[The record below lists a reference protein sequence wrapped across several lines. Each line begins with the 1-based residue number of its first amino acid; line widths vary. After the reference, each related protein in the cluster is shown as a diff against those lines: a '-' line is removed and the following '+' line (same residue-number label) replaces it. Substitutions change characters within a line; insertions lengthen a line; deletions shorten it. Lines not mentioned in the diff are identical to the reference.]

1 MLAYRTGQYVT
12 NSSSEEDKEAI
23 ALIEAAG
30 EEVRKLAMINAV
42 DKNFYQYLGLQGFKR
57 YHRYEARE
65 YFEFSMCLDCLL
77 IDHYGVQPMY
87 KDVPFIPSTKTAI
100 MERMQDFINA
110 LEEILDKMN
119 HVKTRLVELNHH
131 FAAEYIQKI
140 ICENE
145 NDLKHA
151 YRCFNYAK
159 DVGGQMKDLH
169 SYSECMCE
177 KYRKKEKECH
187 NRD

>member
-23 ALIEAAG
+23 ELIQAAG
-30 EEVRKLAMINAV
+30 EEVRKLAMINST
-42 DKNFYQYLGLQGFKR
+42 DKNFYHYLGLQGFKR
-57 YHRYEARE
+57 YHRFEARE

-77 IDHYGVQPMY
+77 IDHYGIEPMY
-87 KDVPFIPSTKTAI
+87 KDIAFIPSKKTAI
-100 MERMQDFINA
+100 MERMQEFINA

-119 HVKTRLVELNHH
+119 HVKSRLVELKHH
-131 FAAEYIQKI
+131 YAAEYIQKI
-140 ICENE
+140 INENE

-159 DVGGQMKDLH
+159 DVGGQLKDLH
-169 SYSECMCE
+169 SLSERIHDEYEC
-177 KYRKKEKECH
+177 KEKECH
-187 NRD
+187 NR